1 MGLHI
6 AYEFHGY
13 RFEPFNAR
21 LLAGQDVIPLTAK
34 ASDTLLVLVQR
45 PGVIV
50 TKQDLMAA
58 VWPGVA
64 VEENNLNQQIST
76 LRKAL
81 SRDDDVVTIETV
93 PRRGYR
99 LVGPVRAI
107 DVDGSSGRGPA
118 AVLARS
124 LSAPA
129 RRRPSVIVI
138 TAMTAAIAA
147 ALAVAV
153 NSGVVRG
160 TSGARGAQPADHTQ
174 E

>member
-1 MGLHI
+1 MPHI

-21 LLAGQDVIPLTAK
+21 LLAGPDVIPLTAK
-34 ASDTLLVLVQR
+34 ASDTLLVLVQK
-45 PGVIV
+45 PDVIV

-81 SRDDDVVTIETV
+81 SRDDRRRDDRNGAATRLSAGGTGAGD
-93 PRRGYR
+93 RRGW
-99 LVGPVRAI
+99 
-107 DVDGSSGRGPA
+107 STCRGPA
-118 AVLARS
+118 AGDRAGFV
-124 LSAPA
+124 SAGAAAAQRDRHHGPDRGDRRRA
-129 RRRPSVIVI
+129 GGGREFRRRPRNVGKERQFGRS
-138 TAMTAAIAA
+138 
-147 ALAVAV
+147 
-153 NSGVVRG
+153 
-160 TSGARGAQPADHTQ
+160 HQ